1 MDNASEF
8 LRMLQNDRSL
18 SGTHRPIRLR
28 LGHADHP
35 LATILL
41 PQRVTGSE
49 AICGGLEYIVT
60 CVASTPRL
68 PLKELIALPAEI
80 GLVTDRGALRGVC
93 GIVAEARA
101 GDFDGGLGVYQLVI
115 RDALAIM
122 EKRINSRVFRY
133 QNELEIVQVLFD
145 EWRLSNSVL
154 ASAFDY
160 ELDPLFDPRQF
171 PPREQTMQYNESD
184 AAFVRRLLRRRGVA

>member
-18 SGTHRPIRLR
+18 SGAHRPIRLR

-49 AICGGLEYIVT
+49 AICGGLEYTVT

-80 GLVTDRGALRGVC
+80 GPSP
-93 GIVAEARA
+93 IVADCAA
-101 GDFDGGLGVYQLVI
+101 C
-115 RDALAIM
+115 AASWPKHAPAI
-122 EKRINSRVFRY
+122 S
-133 QNELEIVQVLFD
+133 
-145 EWRLSNSVL
+145 
-154 ASAFDY
+154 
-160 ELDPLFDPRQF
+160 
-171 PPREQTMQYNESD
+171 T
-184 AAFVRRLLRRRGVA
+184 VAWACTSW